1 MYHMFFSASIL
12 FLILIFIIIYF
23 HCWFLGKSSRR
34 RWLAAVLSQLLSQHR
49 TSDCLT
55 IKKTAIIKLSNTVC
69 ELECQSFYFGY
80 FSCTKKT
87 PQTVTFLV
95 PSIFQ
100 WDFLILKLTFSIL
113 YSYHCNNFFI
123 FKHFINNNIIFY
135 NQLPIPFKS
144 IKSIFS
150 FRPSI
155 WLFFQT

>member
-12 FLILIFIIIYF
+12 FLILIFVIIYF
-23 HCWFLGKSSRR
+23 HCWLLAKSSRR
-34 RWLAAVLSQLLSQHR
+34 RWLAAVLSQHR

-55 IKKTAIIKLSNTVC
+55 IKKNAIIKLSNTVC

-100 WDFLILKLTFSIL
+100 WDF
-113 YSYHCNNFFI
+113 
-123 FKHFINNNIIFY
+123 INNNIIYY
-135 NQLPIPFKS
+135 NQLLIPFKS
-144 IKSIFS
+144 IKTIYS
-150 FRPSI
+150 FRTSI
-155 WLFFQT
+155 WLLFQT

>member
-12 FLILIFIIIYF
+12 FLILIFVIIYF
-23 HCWFLGKSSRR
+23 HCWFLAKSSRR
-34 RWLAAVLSQLLSQHR
+34 RWLAAVLSQHR

-55 IKKTAIIKLSNTVC
+55 IKKNAIIKLSNTVC

-100 WDFLILKLTFSIL
+100 WDF
-113 YSYHCNNFFI
+113 
-123 FKHFINNNIIFY
+123 INNNIIFY

>member
-12 FLILIFIIIYF
+12 FLILIFVIIYF
-23 HCWFLGKSSRR
+23 HCWFLAKSSRR
-34 RWLAAVLSQLLSQHR
+34 RWLAAVLSQHR

-55 IKKTAIIKLSNTVC
+55 IKKNAIIKLSNTVC

-100 WDFLILKLTFSIL
+100 WDF
-113 YSYHCNNFFI
+113 
-123 FKHFINNNIIFY
+123 INNNIIFY
-135 NQLPIPFKS
+135 NQLLIPFKS

>member
-95 PSIFQ
+95 ASIFQ
-100 WDFLILKLTFSIL
+100 WD
-113 YSYHCNNFFI
+113 
-123 FKHFINNNIIFY
+123 FINNNIIFY

>member
-12 FLILIFIIIYF
+12 FLILIFVIIYF

-34 RWLAAVLSQLLSQHR
+34 RWLSAVLSQHR

-80 FSCTKKT
+80 FSCTKKM

-95 PSIFQ
+95 ASIFQ
-100 WDFLILKLTFSIL
+100 RD
-113 YSYHCNNFFI
+113 
-123 FKHFINNNIIFY
+123 FINNNIIFY

-144 IKSIFS
+144 ITSIFS